1 MLLIL
6 CVRFLLSKTQAK
18 PAFWFSAPAGA
29 HCKFQSADTAVTNIV
44 GIRAYGTSL
53 REAKPLILTL
63 CSSSCET
70 DFVCFA
76 ERTHRRDGGF

>member
-1 MLLIL
+1 MLPYGCGLPFTGTHRPVL
-6 CVRFLLSKTQAK
+6 RPQAHIANFK
-18 PAFWFSAPAGA
+18 GT
-29 HCKFQSADTAVTNIV
+29 DTAVTNIV